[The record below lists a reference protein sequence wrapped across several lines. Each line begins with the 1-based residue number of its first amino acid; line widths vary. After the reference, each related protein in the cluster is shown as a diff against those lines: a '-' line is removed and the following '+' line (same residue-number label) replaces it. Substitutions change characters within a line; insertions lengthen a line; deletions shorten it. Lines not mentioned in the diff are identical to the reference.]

1 MIFNTAHFCPDSGA
15 WNPDRELMVSKKG
28 SSFTVFFSPGE
39 LSSMTT
45 AGTRKTMLKFNG
57 FGESMSQD
65 SSTGKGND
73 QISCVNV
80 VYGLYLAFLLVD
92 AMY

>member
-1 MIFNTAHFCPDSGA
+1 
-15 WNPDRELMVSKKG
+15 
-28 SSFTVFFSPGE
+28 
-39 LSSMTT
+39 MTT

-73 QISCVNV
+73 QINCVNV

-92 AMY
+92 AMC